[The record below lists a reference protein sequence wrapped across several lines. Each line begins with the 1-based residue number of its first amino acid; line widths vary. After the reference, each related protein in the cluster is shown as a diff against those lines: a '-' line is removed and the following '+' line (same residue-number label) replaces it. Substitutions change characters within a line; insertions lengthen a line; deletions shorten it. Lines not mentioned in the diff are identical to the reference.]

1 MYTIDQLK
9 EKAKKMQVFLET
21 KSGSDPNDLIERAEL
36 LLVLIAQ
43 SGNCLA
49 DARYL
54 QETAIGEAI
63 QKSIN
68 LGYDQKL
75 SISTINK
82 FVNAEAKEFNY
93 LVNTFDRINAAGTHS
108 LDAVRT
114 LISYRKSEMNL
125 I

>member
-1 MYTIDQLK
+1 MYTIDELK
-9 EKAKKMQVFLET
+9 EKSRKMQLFLET
-21 KSGSDPNDLIERAEL
+21 KSGSEPNDLIERAEL

-49 DARYL
+49 DAKYL
-54 QETAIGEAI
+54 QETAIGQAI

-68 LGYDQKL
+68 LGYEQRL
-75 SISTINK
+75 STSTINK

-93 LVNTFDRINAAGTHS
+93 LVNTFDRINAAATHS

-114 LISYRKSEMNL
+114 LISYRKSEMM